1 MAQMKMIARI
11 VSDHRRQTKP
21 GPSNRRR
28 RRELRQRIGV
38 KDIEGRIHSRT
49 FKIKDLWLNLI
60 ILMSRKMV

>member
-11 VSDHRRQTKP
+11 VSDQRRQTKP

-28 RRELRQRIGV
+28 RREPRQRIGV

-60 ILMSRKMV
+60 ILISRKMV

>member
-11 VSDHRRQTKP
+11 VSDQRRQTKP

-28 RRELRQRIGV
+28 KREPRQRIGV